1 MEKITEQTEVS
12 VKELAMILGL
22 SVRRVH
28 QLRENG
34 LITKTGR
41 GCFNLVDAVH
51 AYIEHSAAIAAEKKA
66 AATDETV
73 TEKRTADIELKKKRA
88 TKTDVDAESKRLD
101 NELKRLRLQE
111 MRNQLCPYKAFEFIF
126 SEHCIAV
133 KQRMLAMPGRL
144 AVDVHA
150 AQSPSECAEII
161 KKQVH
166 EALNELSEY
175 KFDEKRVTEILDR
188 YDMSVT
194 Y

>member
-111 MRNQLCPYKAFEFIF
+111 MRNQLCPYQAFEVIF

-133 KQRMLAMPGRL
+133 KQRMMAMPGRL

-150 AQSPSECAEII
+150 AQSPAECAEII
-161 KKQVH
+161 KKQIH
-166 EALNELSEY
+166 ETLNELSEY
-175 KFDEKRVTEILDR
+175 KFDEKRLTEILDQC
-188 YDMSVT
+188 DMSVT

>member
-66 AATDETV
+66 VATDETV
-73 TEKRTADIELKKKRA
+73 TEKRTADIELKRKRA
-88 TKTDVDAESKRLD
+88 KKTDVDAESKRLD

-111 MRNQLCPYKAFEFIF
+111 MRNQLCPYKA
-126 SEHCIAV
+126 
-133 KQRMLAMPGRL
+133 LAMPGRL

-175 KFDEKRVTEILDR
+175 KFDEKRVTEILDK

>member
-34 LITKTGR
+34 LITKTGK

-66 AATDETV
+66 AAADETV

-111 MRNQLCPYKAFEFIF
+111 MRNQLCPFKVFDFIF
-126 SEHCIAV
+126 LDYCLTV
-133 KQRMLAMPGRL
+133 KNRMLAMPGRL
-144 AVDVHA
+144 AVDAQA
-150 AQSPSECAEII
+150 AQNPAECAEVI
-161 KKQVH
+161 KKEVNKT
-166 EALNELSEY
+166 LNELSAY
-175 KFDEKRVTEILDR
+175 KFDEKRVTEILDQ

>member
-66 AATDETV
+66 AA
-73 TEKRTADIELKKKRA
+73 
-88 TKTDVDAESKRLD
+88 
-101 NELKRLRLQE
+101 
-111 MRNQLCPYKAFEFIF
+111 
-126 SEHCIAV
+126 
-133 KQRMLAMPGRL
+133 
-144 AVDVHA
+144 
-150 AQSPSECAEII
+150 
-161 KKQVH
+161 
-166 EALNELSEY
+166 
-175 KFDEKRVTEILDR
+175 
-188 YDMSVT
+188 
-194 Y
+194 

>member
-1 MEKITEQTEVS
+1 MDKITEQTEVS

-34 LITKTGR
+34 LITKTGK

-51 AYIEHSAAIAAEKKA
+51 AYIEHSAKKKA

-133 KQRMLAMPGRL
+133 KQRMMAMPGRL

-150 AQSPSECAEII
+150 AQSPAECAEII
-161 KKQVH
+161 KKQIH
-166 EALNELSEY
+166 ETLNELSEY
-175 KFDEKRVTEILDR
+175 KFDEKRLTEILDH

>member
-34 LITKTGR
+34 LFTKTGK
-41 GCFNLVDAVH
+41 GCFNLMDAVH
-51 AYIEHSAAIAAEKKA
+51 AYIEHTAAIAAEKKA
-66 AATDETV
+66 AAMDETV
-73 TEKRTADIELKKKRA
+73 TEKRTADIALKKKRA
-88 TKTDVDAESKRLD
+88 AKTDVDAESKRLD
-101 NELKRLRLQE
+101 NEMKRLRLDE
-111 MRNQLCPYKAFEFIF
+111 MRMQLCPYKAFEFIYG
-126 SEHCIAV
+126 EHCIAL

-150 AQSPSECAEII
+150 AGSAAECAELI
-161 KKQVH
+161 KQEVNA
-166 EALNELSEY
+166 ALTELSEQ
-175 KFDEKRVTEILDR
+175 KFDKEKLMQILEE